1 MYDISRVKTGEL
13 YLCDYIVCMHCFI
26 ILTALKWT
34 NHSQEAFPCLLLTSL
49 RICQALRKHSKKG
62 VKNTQNGQFL
72 QLTLQYTANSLA
84 QFKFSFG

>member
-13 YLCDYIVCMHCFI
+13 YVITFFCMHCFI

-49 RICQALRKHSKKG
+49 RICQALRKHSEKSA
-62 VKNTQNGQFL
+62 KNAQIGQFL

-84 QFKFSFG
+84 QSMFSFG